1 MSRLPNLLK
10 RLREEG
16 EKTTALFAN
25 LTADQWHLTLYAEG
39 HTWHARDLL
48 AHLFSTER
56 NIQNLVRHVLAGG
69 PGAPEDFDIDA
80 FNHAEVTR
88 LHNHPAADLLAA
100 FASARADTVTLI
112 ETLAETDLDRRGRH
126 PFLGETTLD
135 EILKLLYRHT
145 MLHGRD
151 LRKAL
156 DAPQI
161 PMTRLTQLHQHLTE
175 EFNQANALFSA
186 LSAEQWSAPVPS
198 DAEAPW
204 TARDA
209 LAHVLISDTGQFTL
223 AQRIAAGGE
232 GAPAD
237 FDLNRYNRSSVKKR
251 TEAPAAQLLAD
262 LAANHAAILAWLGTI
277 TEADLD
283 KAGRHAAGDMLTVE
297 GFLRRLSAHRL
308 AHAREIQASQPG

>member
-16 EKTTALFAN
+16 DKTTALFASI
-25 LTADQWHLTLYAEG
+25 TADQWQLTLYTEG

-88 LHNHPAADLLAA
+88 LHSRSPADLLAE
-100 FASARADTVTLI
+100 FASARADTLTLL

-135 EILKLLYRHT
+135 DILKLLYRHT

-151 LRKAL
+151 LRKVL
-156 DAPQI
+156 DTPQT
-161 PMTRLTQLHQHLTE
+161 PMTRLTQLHHHLAE
-175 EFNQANALFSA
+175 EFDQAHAIFST
-186 LSAEQWSAPVPS
+186 LSAEQWNAPVPS

-209 LAHVLISDTGQFTL
+209 LAHVLVSDTGQFTL

-251 TEAPAAQLLAD
+251 ADTPPAQLLAD
-262 LAANHAAILAWLGTI
+262 LAANHAAILAWLATLN
-277 TEADLD
+277 EADLD
-283 KAGRHAAGDMLTVE
+283 KTGRHAAGDVLTVE

-308 AHAREIQASQPG
+308 AHAREMQAAQQG

>member
-16 EKTTALFAN
+16 DKTTALFAG
-25 LTADQWHLTLYAEG
+25 LTADQWGLMLYAEG
-39 HTWHARDLL
+39 RPWHAHDLL
-48 AHLFSTER
+48 AHLLSTER
-56 NIQNLVRHVLAGG
+56 SIQNLARNVLAGG
-69 PGAPEDFDIDA
+69 PGAPADFDIDA

-88 LHNHPAADLLAA
+88 LHGRPPADLLAE
-100 FASARADTVTLI
+100 FASARADTLTLM
-112 ETLAETDLDRRGRH
+112 ESLTDGNLDQRGRH
-126 PFLGETTLD
+126 PFLGETTLE

-156 DAPQI
+156 DTPPT
-161 PMTRLTQLHQHLTE
+161 PMTRLTQLRQHLTE
-175 EFNQANALFSA
+175 EFNQANALFST
-186 LSAEQWSAPVPS
+186 LSAEQWNAPVPS

-209 LAHVLISDTGQFTL
+209 LAHVLVSDTGQFTL

-251 TEAPAAQLLAD
+251 ADTPPAQLLAD
-262 LAANHAAILAWLGTI
+262 LAANHAALLAWLDTLS
-277 TEADLD
+277 EADLD
-283 KAGRHAAGDMLTVE
+283 KTGRHAAGDVLTVE

-308 AHAREIQASQPG
+308 AHAREMQAAQPG